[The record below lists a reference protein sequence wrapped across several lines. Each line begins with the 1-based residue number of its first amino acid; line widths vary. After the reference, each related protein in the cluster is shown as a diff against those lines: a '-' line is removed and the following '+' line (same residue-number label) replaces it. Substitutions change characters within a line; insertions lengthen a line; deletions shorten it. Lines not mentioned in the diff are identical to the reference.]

1 MIDRSDMKTSQ
12 GTSIERPISRISNKL
27 HYLARYGQI
36 MNSAS
41 KTKCMLTSKA

>member
-1 MIDRSDMKTSQ
+1 MKTSQ
-12 GTSIERPISRISNKL
+12 GTYIERPISCRSNKL

-41 KTKCMLTSKA
+41 KTKYTLTSKA